1 MRKAF
6 IQLHTAVFIAGFT
19 AILGRLITLN
29 EALLVW
35 YRLLFTII
43 TMWALFAFQKKL
55 QRISAKEMMKITGVG
70 IIATLHWI
78 TFYASIKNSNVSVAL
93 VCFSS
98 IGFFTAIF
106 EPVITRSRL
115 NYIELLLGLIAVL
128 GISLIFHF
136 DPTYKVGII
145 IGITSAMLG
154 SLFPILNRGLLR
166 THSTETI
173 TVYELTGGFIF
184 LTLVLPVYLK
194 IFPTKNLVPG
204 WTDIIWLLILAWIC
218 TVWAF
223 QLSMNALKKISAF
236 TVNLTYNLEP
246 LYGITLAFLL
256 FREDKMLT
264 DAFYAGLGLIVCSV
278 LLQTFLVYRSG
289 RRLAAPKVKA
299 E

>member
-19 AILGRLITLN
+19 AILGKLITLN

-35 YRLLFTII
+35 YRLLFTIVI
-43 TMWALFAFQKKL
+43 LWVLFAVQKKL

-70 IIATLHWI
+70 IVATLHWI
-78 TFYASIKNSNVSVAL
+78 TFYASIKYSNVSVAL

-98 IGFFTAIF
+98 IGFFTAIS
-106 EPVITRSRL
+106 EPIITRTKL
-115 NYIELLLGLIAVL
+115 NYIEVLLGLIAVL

-145 IGITSAMLG
+145 IGIFSALLG
-154 SLFPILNRGLLR
+154 AIFPILNRGLLR
-166 THSTETI
+166 THSAETV
-173 TVYELTGGFIF
+173 TVYELTGGFLF
-184 LTLVLPVYLK
+184 LTPVLPLYLHL
-194 IFPTKNLVPG
+194 FPTDNLVPG
-204 WTDIIWLLILAWIC
+204 WTDLIWLLILAWVC

-223 QLSMNALKKISAF
+223 QLSMRALKKISAF

-256 FREDKMLT
+256 FREDKMLNNT
-264 DAFYAGLGLIVCSV
+264 FYAGLGLIVFSV

-289 RRLAAPKVKA
+289 RKVAESKVKA
-299 E
+299 A

>member
-19 AILGRLITLN
+19 AILGKLITLN

-70 IIATLHWI
+70 IIATLHWT
-78 TFYASIKNSNVSVAL
+78 TFYASIKYSNVSVAL

-106 EPVITRSRL
+106 EPIITRGRL
-115 NYIELLLGLIAVL
+115 NYIELLLGLVAVL

-136 DPTYKVGII
+136 DPAYKVGII

-166 THSTETI
+166 SHSTETI
-173 TVYELTGGFIF
+173 TVYELTGGFLF
-184 LTLVLPVYLK
+184 LTLVLPLYLK
-194 IFPTKNLVPG
+194 LFPTENLVPG
-204 WTDIIWLLILAWIC
+204 RNDIIWLLILAWIC

-246 LYGITLAFLL
+246 LYGITLAFIL

-278 LLQTFLVYRSG
+278 LLQTLLVYRAG
-289 RRLAAPKVKA
+289 RKAAAQKVKA
-299 E
+299 A

>member
-19 AILGRLITLN
+19 AILGKLITLN

-43 TMWALFAFQKKL
+43 TMWAIFAFQKKL
-55 QRISAKEMMKITGVG
+55 QRITAKEMMKITAVG
-70 IIATLHWI
+70 AIATLHWT
-78 TFYASIKNSNVSVAL
+78 TFYASIKYSNVSVAL

-106 EPVITRSRL
+106 EPIISRSRF
-115 NYIELLLGLIAVL
+115 NYMELLLGLIAVL

-145 IGITSAMLG
+145 IGIISAMLG
-154 SLFPILNRGLLR
+154 SVFPILNRKLLR
-166 THSTETI
+166 THSTETL

-184 LTLVLPVYLK
+184 LSLILPIYLK
-194 IFPTKNLVPG
+194 LFPTSNLVPG
-204 WTDIIWLLILAWIC
+204 WSDIVWLLILAWVC

-264 DAFYAGLGLIVCSV
+264 GAFYAGLGLIVCSV

-289 RRLAAPKVKA
+289 KRLATQKVKA

>member
-55 QRISAKEMMKITGVG
+55 QRISAMEMMKITGVG
-70 IIATLHWI
+70 IVATLHWI

-106 EPVITRSRL
+106 EPIITRSRL
-115 NYIELLLGLIAVL
+115 NYMELLLGLIAVL

-145 IGITSAMLG
+145 IGISSAMLG
-154 SLFPILNRGLLR
+154 SVFPILNRGLLR
-166 THSTETI
+166 SHSTETI

-194 IFPTKNLVPG
+194 FFPTKNLVPG
-204 WTDIIWLLILAWIC
+204 WSDIIWLLILAWIC

-264 DAFYAGLGLIVCSV
+264 SAFYAGLGLIVCSV

-289 RRLAAPKVKA
+289 RRLAAQKVKA